1 MATDTVARQSRR
13 VKLSK
18 TFVREVVTGKRPGKW
33 TDTES
38 PLRIKATATGGQ
50 YFVDKKV
57 NGRPVTI
64 TPKGADGRPLA
75 DAAKLW
81 TLEQA
86 REWAKGVVVD
96 LARGVAPTPEA
107 RSLET
112 FEKVAEAYMEQYAKT
127 HTPTSTRSEQQGLD
141 SALSL
146 LGKKLPADIDALAA
160 KALKEAFIA
169 SPAVARKAWGAAS
182 RVMDLAVDRGL
193 TEVNVF
199 RSLRAPK
206 PPRPKSR
213 HPKLHELAAI
223 EQACVEY
230 QGTGAEIVR
239 FALRLPLRAGAIAS
253 LTWGEVDLDN
263 RELHLRA
270 GSGRKFADGQRLPL
284 PSLAAELLESRK
296 PEEPDPE
303 ALVFGSEN
311 PKNLGGQFSGW
322 SKLHVRLRK
331 RSGVRDWS
339 IHDFRRACVSLV
351 AEHRPDIS
359 EESLDRLLTH
369 SQSSTQNGVKA
380 VYQRS
385 SGFLGMRQ
393 AADAWDSILR
403 SALAQ
408 NVVQMPQR
416 QREAG

>member
-13 VKLSK
+13 VKFSK

-57 NGRPVTI
+57 NGKPRTV

-75 DAAKLW
+75 DTAKLW

-127 HTPTSTRSEQQGLD
+127 HAPK
-141 SALSL
+141 SL
-146 LGKKLPADIDALAA
+146 LSEGEGLKSANRVLGKLLPADIGVAEAR
-160 KALKEAFIA
+160 ALKEMYGS
-169 SPAVARKAWGAAS
+169 SPAISRKAWGAAS
-182 RVMDLAVDRGL
+182 RVLDLAVDL
-193 TEVNVF
+193 ELADANVF
-199 RSLRAPK
+199 RSLKAPK

-213 HPKLHELAAI
+213 HPRLDELAAI
-223 EQACVEY
+223 EQACSDYGGV
-230 QGTGAEIVR
+230 GGDIIR

-253 LTWGEVDLDN
+253 LTWSEVNLDN

-270 GSGRKFADGQRLPL
+270 GNGRKFADGQRLPL
-284 PSLAAELLESRK
+284 PSLAAELLQARR
-296 PEEPDPE
+296 PADPDPE
-303 ALVFGSEN
+303 ALVFPGAR
-311 PKNLGGQFSGW
+311 GGQFSGW

-369 SQSSTQNGVKA
+369 NQSSTQGGVKGT
-380 VYQRS
+380 YQRS

-393 AADAWDSILR
+393 AADAWDSLLR
-403 SALAQ
+403 SAIAP
-408 NVVQMPQR
+408 NVVQMPPR
-416 QREAG
+416 QQAAAS